1 MMITNTEFQKTFQG
15 FAEKYGDVLIP
26 VLKRMNDK

>member
-1 MMITNTEFQKTFQG
+1 MMIANTEFQKNFQG
-15 FAEKYGDVLIP
+15 FVEKYGDVLIP